1 MRESTSGGVRLIVA
15 STFLKDWKN
24 LAISVASCTSARPFL
39 GHSQPPAPENS
50 STNTEPSGN
59 GPDHA
64 NSQGGGNGDPANRPS
79 SAPLD
84 INSTHRRT
92 LMSLFRLSPS
102 LPPRSESTE
111 PNLGGQERMQE
122 IQRKLDIVNED
133 LANRNKD
140 LDELREVVDLLKD
153 QVA

>member
-1 MRESTSGGVRLIVA
+1 MREYTSRGVRLIIA
-15 STFLKDWKN
+15 NAFLKDRKN
-24 LAISVASCTSARPFL
+24 LAISVATYTSARPFL
-39 GHSQPPAPENS
+39 GHTQPPAAENS
-50 STNTEPSGN
+50 STNSEPSGD
-59 GPDHA
+59 GPDHL
-64 NSQGGGNGDPANRPS
+64 NSQGGRNGDPVNRPS

-92 LMSLFRLSPS
+92 LMSNFRLSPS

-111 PNLGGQERMQE
+111 PNSGGQELMQE

-133 LANRNKD
+133 LANKNKD
-140 LDELREVVDLLKD
+140 PDESREVVDLLKD